1 MEDGRDKLMAD
12 DSDTV
17 SSVQDHSCCFH
28 NETVRLENMNIP
40 SLTCS
45 ALHGIYM
52 IVGRI
57 K

>member
-1 MEDGRDKLMAD
+1 MEDGRDKMMAD